1 MYLCYNKNHFE
12 KGGEIIMN
20 LSYEEFIKLL
30 PEGTKEY
37 VEDVLRSITQFIIL
51 NRKIYIEESNNF
63 INEDYKIK
71 TIFSEILSKN
81 NEYSYI
87 AKKL

>member
-1 MYLCYNKNHFE
+1 
-12 KGGEIIMN
+12 MN

-81 NEYSYI
+81 NEYLSVYVHN
-87 AKKL
+87 